1 MVVVGDREL
10 PAGLLVSA
18 AALEIAAHGWDVSQA
33 TGARHDLPEALARD
47 LMPIAHAV
55 VTPDD
60 RAERFAP
67 PLRTPGEATS
77 AQVLLG
83 YLGRR

>member
-10 PAGLLVSA
+10 PAGLLVAA
-18 AALEIAAHGWDVSQA
+18 AALEITVHGWDVAQA
-33 TGARHDLPEALARD
+33 TRTSHDIPEEHARA
-47 LMPIAHAV
+47 LMPVAHAV

-60 RAERFAP
+60 RAERFAAP
-67 PLRTPGEATS
+67 IRTPPEATS

-83 YLGRR
+83 YLGRG